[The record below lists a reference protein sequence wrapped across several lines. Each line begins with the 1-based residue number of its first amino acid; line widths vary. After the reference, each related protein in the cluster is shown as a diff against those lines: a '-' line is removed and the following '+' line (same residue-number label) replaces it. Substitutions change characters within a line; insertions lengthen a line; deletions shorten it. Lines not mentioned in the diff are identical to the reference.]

1 MLSGRHGIVAKEKQG
16 GHRMTD
22 LMIVVGARPQFI
34 KTAPVIK
41 EISSRNID
49 LTVVHSGQHYD
60 PEMSAIFFRE
70 LRIPKPSVNLQ
81 SGSGSHARQTATIMR
96 RLEATILAH
105 NPKIVVVAGDTNTT
119 LAAAITGAKLN
130 VPVAH
135 IEAGLRSY
143 DLSMPEEINR
153 RLTDHCSVLL
163 FAPTK
168 TAMRNL
174 RNEGLQRMAYLTGDT
189 MVDSL
194 RMVMPVLRS
203 READLLKRFKL
214 KSRDYVLVTLH
225 RPSNVDDLDRLR
237 RIQNAIKNVAMRLP
251 VLFLVHPRTRERLSR
266 IKVLEGA
273 TGREFTLASPQGYIE
288 NLALMK
294 NASCLLTDSG
304 GMQKESFILHVP
316 CITLRANTEWP
327 ETLQGGANRLINRP
341 GRMSREILRVALD
354 EQLRTRITSLKNP
367 FGDGR
372 ASSRIVRL
380 LESSL
385 QHLK

>member
-1 MLSGRHGIVAKEKQG
+1 MAKEKQG
-16 GHRMTD
+16 GPRMTD

>member
-1 MLSGRHGIVAKEKQG
+1 LLSGRHGIVAKEKQG

-70 LRIPKPSVNLQ
+70 LHIPKPSVNLQ
-81 SGSGSHARQTATIMR
+81 SGSGSHAKQTATLMR
-96 RLEATILAH
+96 RLETTILAH
-105 NPKIVVVAGDTNTT
+105 SPKIVVVAGDTNTT

>member
-1 MLSGRHGIVAKEKQG
+1 M
-16 GHRMTD
+16 
-22 LMIVVGARPQFI
+22 
-34 KTAPVIK
+34 
-41 EISSRNID
+41 SS
-49 LTVVHSGQHYD
+49 
-60 PEMSAIFFRE
+60 IFFRQ
-70 LRIPKPSVNLQ
+70 LHIPEPSVNLR
-81 SGSGSHARQTATIMR
+81 SGSGSHAVQTAKIMQ
-96 RLEATILAH
+96 RLEGSILRL

-194 RMVMPVLRS
+194 RMVMPVLCS
-203 READLLKRFKL
+203 REAGLLRRFKL
-214 KSRDYVLVTLH
+214 KPRDYVLVTLH
-225 RPSNVDDLDRLR
+225 RPSNVDDLGRLR
-237 RIQNAIKNVAMRLP
+237 RIQNAMKNVAKRLP
-251 VLFLVHPRTRERLSR
+251 VLFLVHPRTRERLRR

-288 NLALMK
+288 SLALIK

-304 GMQKESFILHVP
+304 GMQKEAFILHVP

-341 GRMSREILRVALD
+341 GSIPREILRVALNED
-354 EQLRTRITSLKNP
+354 LRTRIASLKNP

-380 LESSL
+380 LESTL

>member
-1 MLSGRHGIVAKEKQG
+1 LLSGRHGIVAKEKQG

>member
-1 MLSGRHGIVAKEKQG
+1 LLSGRHGIVAKEKQG
-16 GHRMTD
+16 GPRMTD

>member
-1 MLSGRHGIVAKEKQG
+1 VAKEKQG

-70 LRIPKPSVNLQ
+70 LHIPKPSVNLQ
-81 SGSGSHARQTATIMR
+81 SGSGSHAKQTATLMR
-96 RLEATILAH
+96 RLETTILAH
-105 NPKIVVVAGDTNTT
+105 SPKIVVVAGDTNTT

>member
-1 MLSGRHGIVAKEKQG
+1 MAKEKQG

-70 LRIPKPSVNLQ
+70 LRIPKPSVNLH

>member
-1 MLSGRHGIVAKEKQG
+1 MAKEKQG

-81 SGSGSHARQTATIMR
+81 SGSGSHAKQTATLMR
-96 RLEATILAH
+96 RLETTILAH
-105 NPKIVVVAGDTNTT
+105 SPKIVVVAGDTNTT

>member
-1 MLSGRHGIVAKEKQG
+1 MA
-16 GHRMTD
+16 D

-34 KTAPVIK
+34 KAAPVMK

-60 PEMSAIFFRE
+60 PEMSAVFFRE
-70 LRIPKPSVNLQ
+70 LQIPKPSVNLRT
-81 SGSGSHARQTATIMR
+81 GSGSHAKQTATIMQ
-96 RLEATILAH
+96 RLEGSILAH
-105 NPKIVVVAGDTNTT
+105 SPKIVVVAGDTNTT
-119 LAAAITGAKLN
+119 LAAAIAAAKLN

-135 IEAGLRSY
+135 IEAGLRSH

-168 TAMRNL
+168 TAIYNL
-174 RNEGLQRMAYLTGDT
+174 RNEGLQLRTYLTGDT

-194 RMVMPVLRS
+194 RMVMPALRS
-203 READLLKRFKL
+203 REAGLLKHFELQARE
-214 KSRDYVLVTLH
+214 YVLVTLH

-237 RIQNAIKNVAMRLP
+237 EIHNALKHVAKRLR
-251 VLFLVHPRTRERLSR
+251 VLFLVHPRTRGRLRR
-266 IKVLEGA
+266 IKGLA
-273 TGREFTLASPQGYIE
+273 HNREFTLAPPQGYIE

-294 NASCLLTDSG
+294 NASCILTDSG

-341 GRMSREILRVALD
+341 GRISREILRVAVNED
-354 EQLRTRITSLKNP
+354 LRTRITSLKHP

>member
-1 MLSGRHGIVAKEKQG
+1 
-16 GHRMTD
+16 
-22 LMIVVGARPQFI
+22 
-34 KTAPVIK
+34 
-41 EISSRNID
+41 
-49 LTVVHSGQHYD
+49 
-60 PEMSAIFFRE
+60 
-70 LRIPKPSVNLQ
+70 
-81 SGSGSHARQTATIMR
+81 MR

>member
-1 MLSGRHGIVAKEKQG
+1 VAKEKQG
-16 GHRMTD
+16 GPRMTD

>member
-70 LRIPKPSVNLQ
+70 LHIPKPSVNLQ
-81 SGSGSHARQTATIMR
+81 SGSGSHAKQTATLMR
-96 RLEATILAH
+96 RLETTILAH
-105 NPKIVVVAGDTNTT
+105 SPKIVVVAGDTNTT

>member
-1 MLSGRHGIVAKEKQG
+1 MAKEKQG

>member
-1 MLSGRHGIVAKEKQG
+1 MLSGRHGIVAEEKQG

-34 KTAPVIK
+34 KTAPVVK
-41 EISSRNID
+41 EISSRKIN

-70 LRIPKPSVNLQ
+70 LHIPKPSVNLQ
-81 SGSGSHARQTATIMR
+81 SGSGSHAKQTATIMR

-105 NPKIVVVAGDTNTT
+105 SPKIVVVAGDTNTT
-119 LAAAITGAKLN
+119 LAAAITAAKLN

-135 IEAGLRSY
+135 IEAGLRSH

-214 KSRDYVLVTLH
+214 KPRDYVLVTLH
-225 RPSNVDDLDRLR
+225 RPSNVDDSDRLR
-237 RIQNAIKNVAMRLP
+237 EIHNALKHVAKRLR
-251 VLFLVHPRTRERLSR
+251 VLFLVHPRTRGRLAR
-266 IKVLEGA
+266 IKGLA
-273 TGREFTLASPQGYIE
+273 HSADREFTLAPPQGYIE
-288 NLALMK
+288 NLALMN

-316 CITLRANTEWP
+316 CLTLRANTEWP
-327 ETLQGGANRLINRP
+327 ETLQSGANRLINRP
-341 GRMSREILRVALD
+341 RMIPRETLRVALND
-354 EQLRTRITSLKNP
+354 DLRTRITSLKNP

-372 ASSRIVRL
+372 ASKRITRL

-385 QHLK
+385 QRLK

>member
-1 MLSGRHGIVAKEKQG
+1 LLSGRHGIVAKEKQG

-70 LRIPKPSVNLQ
+70 LRIPKPSVNLH

>member
-16 GHRMTD
+16 GPRMTD

-34 KTAPVIK
+34 KMAPVIK

-70 LRIPKPSVNLQ
+70 LHIPKPSVNLQ
-81 SGSGSHARQTATIMR
+81 SGSGSHAKQTATLMR
-96 RLEATILAH
+96 RLETTILAH
-105 NPKIVVVAGDTNTT
+105 SPKIVVVAGDTNTT

>member
-1 MLSGRHGIVAKEKQG
+1 
-16 GHRMTD
+16 
-22 LMIVVGARPQFI
+22 MIVVGARPQFI

-60 PEMSAIFFRE
+60 PEMSGIFFRE
-70 LRIPKPSVNLQ
+70 LRIPKASVNLQ

-105 NPKIVVVAGDTNTT
+105 SPKIVVVAGDTNTT

-194 RMVMPVLRS
+194 RMIMPVLRS

-214 KSRDYVLVTLH
+214 KPHDYILVTLH

-237 RIQNAIKNVAMRLP
+237 RIQNAIKNVAKRLP

>member
-81 SGSGSHARQTATIMR
+81 SGSGSHAKQTATLMR
-96 RLEATILAH
+96 RLETTILAH
-105 NPKIVVVAGDTNTT
+105 SPKIVVVAGDTNTT